1 MNIEKLVKLYM
12 NDGYSRQDAEA
23 KVSQDII
30 LIKISKSKF
39 SRNITVKGGV
49 VMHSISSD
57 IRRATRDLDLDFI
70 RYSLEDESIINF
82 IKQLNDVDDNIKI
95 EVVGKIKPLHHQDY
109 DGKRVL
115 LKLIDISN
123 NSLNT
128 KLDIGVHKLFE
139 IEQDE
144 YCFNFDIAKENANLL
159 INSKEQIFTEKLKSL
174 LKLGVA
180 STRYKDIFDFYYLIN
195 VSKLNNDKLKN
206 CFDILI
212 FNDEKMRENN
222 MQDILKRLEMILN
235 IKAYRDK
242 LSDPKVNWL
251 DISLSE
257 AIESVL
263 KYIENLN
270 KLTSYAMSNKN

>member
-1 MNIEKLVKLYM
+1 MNIEELVKLYM
-12 NDGYSRQDAEA
+12 HNGYSRQDAESKIA
-23 KVSQDII
+23 QDII
-30 LIKISKSKF
+30 LIKIAKSKY

-70 RYSLEDESIINF
+70 RYSLEDESINNF
-82 IKQLNDVDDNIKI
+82 IKLLNEVDDTIKI
-95 EVVGKIKPLHHQDY
+95 EIMGKIKPLHHQDY

-115 LKLIDISN
+115 IKLTDTSN
-123 NSLNT
+123 NSLSA

-180 STRYKDIFDFYYLIN
+180 STRYKDVFDFYYLIN
-195 VSKLNNDKLKN
+195 VAKLDKDKLKS
-206 CFDILI
+206 CFNLLI
-212 FNDEKMRENN
+212 FNDDKMRENN
-222 MQDILKRLEMILN
+222 IEDILKRLEMILN
-235 IKAYRDK
+235 IKAYRNK
-242 LSDPKVNWL
+242 LNDPKINWL
-251 DISLSE
+251 DIPLNE

-263 KYIENLN
+263 KYIETLN
-270 KLTSYAMSNKN
+270 VVTSYTLSN

>member
-1 MNIEKLVKLYM
+1 MNIEELVKLYM

-70 RYSLEDESIINF
+70 RYSLEDEAIINF

-115 LKLIDISN
+115 IKLIDISN

-144 YCFNFDIAKENANLL
+144 YYFNFDVAKENANLL

-180 STRYKDIFDFYYLIN
+180 STRYKDVFDFYYLIN
-195 VSKLNNDKLKN
+195 IAKLNNEKLKR

-222 MQDILKRLEMILN
+222 IQDILKRLEMILN
-235 IKAYRDK
+235 IKAYREK
-242 LSDPKVNWL
+242 LNDPKVNWL

-257 AIESVL
+257 VIESVL
-263 KYIENLN
+263 KYIENLD
-270 KLTSYAMSNKN
+270 KLISYATSNKN